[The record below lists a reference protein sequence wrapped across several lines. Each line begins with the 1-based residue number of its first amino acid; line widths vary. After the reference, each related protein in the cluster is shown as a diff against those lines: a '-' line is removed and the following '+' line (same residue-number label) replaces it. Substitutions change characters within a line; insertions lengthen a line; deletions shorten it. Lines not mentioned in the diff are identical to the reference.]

1 MPELVYMYGKKETV
15 AALTVP
21 CLVTAQSCMY
31 PKKKEIDEE
40 DLFLVGQWDTG
51 ATQTVVSKSIIK
63 ALGIEPTGREVNVYG
78 VNGVYNSDTYLVNL
92 HLPDGIVFENVL
104 VTEMSEEFG
113 PSILIGLDVILQSDF
128 VLGSK
133 DGRTL
138 LKFRYPPEGEKPF
151 ATNVIELVNKENP

>member
-1 MPELVYMYGKKETV
+1 MPELVYLYGKKETV

-31 PKKKEIDEE
+31 PKKKEISEE

-51 ATQTVVSKSIIK
+51 ATQTIASKNIIK
-63 ALGIEPTGREVNVYG
+63 ALDIEPTGREINVHG
-78 VNGVYNSDTYLVNL
+78 VNGVYNSDTYLVDL

-104 VTEMSEEFG
+104 VAEMSEEFG

-128 VLGSK
+128 VIGSK
-133 DGRTL
+133 DGRIL
-138 LKFRYPPEGEKPF
+138 LKFRYPSEGDKPF
-151 ATNVIELVNKENP
+151 LDKVIELVDEDK